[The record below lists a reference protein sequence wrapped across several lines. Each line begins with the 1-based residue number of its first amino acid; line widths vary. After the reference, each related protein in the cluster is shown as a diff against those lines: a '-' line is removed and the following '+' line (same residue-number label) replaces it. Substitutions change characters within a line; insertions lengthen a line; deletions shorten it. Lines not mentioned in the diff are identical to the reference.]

1 MYGSI
6 EARRSSV
13 DPLDNRH
20 KAPDPIPTTMKSR
33 KNVMYNKSFFY
44 IQLNYFVYFKGL
56 DYSHQ
61 GYTQVICLLF
71 C

>member
-1 MYGSI
+1 
-6 EARRSSV
+6 
-13 DPLDNRH
+13 
-20 KAPDPIPTTMKSR
+20 
-33 KNVMYNKSFFY
+33 MYNKSFSY

-61 GYTQVICLLF
+61 GYTQVICPLF